1 MSRDSS
7 KGERVIKSTFVTQT
21 DVELSTLCSKKG
33 EGIIWLCERE
43 KENEWRKETKKLMKI
58 VLQLFLLLTK
68 VNFVQILNKI
78 SVSTSCCL
86 FNSWLDLKKKITM
99 I

>member
-1 MSRDSS
+1 MR
-7 KGERVIKSTFVTQT
+7 ERECVMR
-21 DVELSTLCSKKG
+21 
-33 EGIIWLCERE
+33 ERE

-86 FNSWLDLKKKITM
+86 FNSWLDLKKIYYNLDRRKRNIFYKND
-99 I
+99 IIGS